1 MVYAYICKQET
12 TEGHTMARN
21 DYSTHT
27 ERDAGEFER
36 RFGDYTEVDRPTLG
50 DVADEVEVSVADY
63 YAGPDDLPAGG
74 IRCAHCK
81 ARHATVADVRWC
93 KDLSDEMHAEAAAE
107 QAAELASEQA
117 FARSL
122 EARAERGGPDV
133 EAEQAEAFAQAAED
147 ERIAESKR
155 SWEYQNR
162 WGRAENE

>member
-36 RFGDYTEVDRPTLG
+36 RFGDYTEIDRPTLG

-63 YAGPDDLPAGG
+63 YAGPTVVERG

-81 ARHATVADVRWC
+81 DRHATVADVKWC
-93 KDLSDEMHAEAAAE
+93 RDLTDELRAEAAAE

-147 ERIAESKR
+147 ERRAESKR
-155 SWEYQNR
+155 SREYQNR